1 MYNEYK
7 SNKEETENFVKQR
20 LKEER
25 RAMEDRQDAIVR
37 KQEKSSQAVAE
48 LHKKQQHEIMLKQEE
63 RRLRA
68 EDTLK
73 QKERSNRLNMKL
85 KIKIIEQYQSHAEA
99 YLTFKN
105 RQNLQIQT
113 SVQTQL
119 QNLMAKQ
126 HLENELSEWA

>member
-37 KQEKSSQAVAE
+37 KQEKNSQAVAE